1 MSAVPAPDPADYKD
15 LIRRAIAED
24 VGAGDVTTR
33 ATVPPAAQ
41 GDGLLLAKSRLVV
54 AGLKVAEA
62 VFEAVAG
69 PTRVMLTAFVEDGA
83 LVEPGTVLA
92 RVSGPAGVLLTAERT
107 ALNLL
112 QRLSGIAT
120 AARQY
125 VDAADGR
132 IVILDTRKTTPTL
145 RALERYAVRVGG
157 ATNHRFGLFD
167 LILIKDNHV
176 RLVGGVAAA
185 VDAARRNAPG
195 VTVEVEAQSVVEA
208 EAAADAGAQ
217 IILLDNLST
226 LEIRDAIRRI
236 AGRAKVEISGGV
248 TLDRIPE
255 LAATG
260 ADFVSVGALTHSVHA
275 ADISFEVQPRGA
287 GR

>member
-1 MSAVPAPDPADYKD
+1 MSVVPAPNPADYNA

-24 VGAGDVTTR
+24 VGTGDLTTR

-54 AGLKVAEA
+54 AGLPVAEA
-62 VFEAVAG
+62 VFKAVAG
-69 PTRVMLTAFVEDGA
+69 PARVLVAACVEDGA

-132 IVILDTRKTTPTL
+132 IVILDTRKTTPTM
-145 RALERYAVRVGG
+145 RALEKYAVRVGG

-176 RLVGGVAAA
+176 RLAGGVAAA
-185 VDAARRNAPG
+185 VDAAHRSAPG
-195 VTVEVEAQSVVEA
+195 VTVEVEAQSVAEA
-208 EAAADAGAQ
+208 EAAASAGAQ

-275 ADISFEVQPRGA
+275 ADISFEVQLREA